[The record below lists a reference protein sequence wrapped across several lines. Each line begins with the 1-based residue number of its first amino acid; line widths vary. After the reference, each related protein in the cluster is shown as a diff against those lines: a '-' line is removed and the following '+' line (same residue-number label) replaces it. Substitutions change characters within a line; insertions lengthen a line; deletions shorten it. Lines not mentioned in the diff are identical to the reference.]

1 MPLVRLIVV
10 VVLLATACGGSDE
23 GADSSPEFHSL
34 SVDDA
39 DLGLRLETVSISS
52 DHVDDFH
59 RHYGTAREIDTTDGF
74 TATDG
79 DGYVL
84 QLAATAGGVNT
95 TDGVV
100 TESIGL
106 AWERAPFTGIVVNAA
121 TSVIADD
128 PAEFETH
135 AILGAGDCRT
145 LSAWDL
151 WHLDPAPDPM
161 IGRIEILQ
169 PTTATLAT
177 TIVIDSAN
185 CPSAPES

>member
-10 VVLLATACGGSDE
+10 VVLVATACDGTDE
-23 GADSSPEFHSL
+23 GADPWPPQFHSL

-39 DLGLRLETVSISS
+39 DLGLRLETVSINS
-52 DHVDDFH
+52 DHVDVFH
-59 RHYGTAREIDTTDGF
+59 REYRTAREIDTTDGF

-79 DGYVL
+79 TGYVL
-84 QLAATAGGVNT
+84 QLAGTAHGINPTG
-95 TDGVV
+95 GVV
-100 TESIGL
+100 TESIAL
-106 AWERAPFTGIVVNAA
+106 AWERAPFTGMVVNAA
-121 TSVIADD
+121 TSVIADG

-135 AILGAGDCRT
+135 AVLGTGDCRT
-145 LSAWDL
+145 LTAWDL
-151 WHLDPAPDPM
+151 WQLDPAPDPM

-185 CPSAPES
+185 CP